1 MAVRFLAVYYPLR
14 DNPNMKPKV
23 DRIHLKVSTFGVQAK
38 LFKNGQSQAV
48 RLPKQFRFE
57 GTAVSI
63 RKIGD
68 SVVLSPITDSWD
80 SFFEAAADF
89 SPDFMMHREQ
99 GEQREREGL

>member
-1 MAVRFLAVYYPLR
+1 ME
-14 DNPNMKPKV
+14 
-23 DRIHLKVSTFGVQAK
+23 AK

-63 RKIGD
+63 QKIGD
-68 SVVLSPITDSWD
+68 SVVLSPLAHTWD

-89 SPDFMMHREQ
+89 SPDFMEQREQ
-99 GEQREREGL
+99 GAQLDREGL